1 MNAAYQVEEFRNAV
15 DGYEEPFLTLALD
28 RIECLRKQ
36 VEHDGGM
43 SEEDALAFID
53 AVERAMERS
62 ADALEDAS
70 DAEAEEAA

>member
-15 DGYEEPFLTLALD
+15 DGYEEPFLTL
-28 RIECLRKQ
+28 
-36 VEHDGGM
+36 
-43 SEEDALAFID
+43 ALAFID